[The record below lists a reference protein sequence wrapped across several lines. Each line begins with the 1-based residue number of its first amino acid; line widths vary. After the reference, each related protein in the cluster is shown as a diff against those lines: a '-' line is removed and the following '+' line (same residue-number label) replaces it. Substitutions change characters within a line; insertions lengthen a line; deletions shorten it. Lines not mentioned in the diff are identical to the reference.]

1 MRVATLTDVSESPL
15 SPSASPADDVAPTVG
30 FWGRV
35 EEIDDIVDSWFDVL
49 RGNPAL
55 DRLFYR
61 ATELGDWSLIWHLLA
76 AAGAVRTSRLEGN
89 AVRVIAALGAESLLV
104 NGVLKS
110 LVGRKRPVAEFERP
124 LHLRIPRTSSF
135 PSGHASSATMA
146 AILLA
151 EKDPRFKALYA
162 ASAAMVASSRIYV
175 RIHHASDIAGGVVT
189 GAVLA
194 RIVQRLTERIAPDF

>member
-1 MRVATLTDVSESPL
+1 MALVTLTGVNAIEQ
-15 SPSASPADDVAPTVG
+15 SPSTELADSG
-30 FWGRV
+30 LWGQI
-35 EEIDDIVDSWFDVL
+35 EQLDDIVDGWFDTL

-61 ATELGDWSLIWHLLA
+61 ATELGDWSLIWHVLA
-76 AAGAVRTSRLEGN
+76 AAQAVRSRRLEGN

-104 NGVLKS
+104 NGLLKS

-124 LHLRIPRTSSF
+124 LNLRIPRTSSF

-146 AILLA
+146 AMLLA
-151 EKDPRFKALYA
+151 EKDPKFKLAYA
-162 ASAAMVASSRIYV
+162 AMAGLVASSRIFV
-175 RIHHASDIAGGVVT
+175 RIHHASDIAGGIVT

-194 RIVQRLTERIAPDF
+194 RIVQRINEKVAPNF